1 MLHILLTLNELF
13 FSGALKIMIVR
24 RTLFDKL
31 NDVLSRSIESG
42 TELCR
47 LKGNPYVELVHWLMT
62 LLQEERC
69 DLQFILRHYQTD
81 RAILEE
87 DLMTQAAHL
96 PRGAE
101 EVTDFSYLIE
111 LAIEKA
117 WMIASLG
124 EEPVAKIRSLHLV
137 IALLSHPELRRALF
151 ALSSEFRVLSAEEI
165 SRMSAMLTRDSA
177 EQESLIMAEGMAS
190 ENGNMFSDLRPAAGN
205 ALEMYTTDLTAQA
218 RAGKIDPVTGRDSEI
233 TTIIDILLRRRQ
245 NNPLLTGDA
254 GVGKTAVA
262 EGLALAIADGAV
274 PPSLV
279 NVRLLALD
287 IVALTAG
294 AGMKGEFESRLKSV
308 LESAARAVPAVILFI
323 DEFHTLVGAGGEAG
337 TGDAA
342 NLMKPMLAR
351 GEIRTIG
358 ATTWSEFKRH
368 IEKDPALTRRF
379 QVVQIDEPS
388 EPLSVQMLRGLLPSL
403 EQHHQVL
410 ILDEALQAAVRLSH
424 RYIPARQLPDKAI
437 SLLDTACARVAIARY
452 TPPVKLQQLRASAR
466 ASVSELEL
474 LDKSL
479 CFGKASV
486 QSKSDIEDSLKDVL
500 QESDL
505 LEKRWHQECELLT
518 EIYALREQ
526 LLQPGLPDTEV
537 QELQQQLQHVQY
549 TLEQQG
555 EQPPLV
561 RAEVDATVIA
571 EIIAQWTGIP
581 TGRVMKDDLS
591 AVLELPAQLAAWVTG
606 QPRAIGQICQAVR
619 TARAGLSDP
628 DRPTGVFFLTGPSGT
643 GKTETALALAELL
656 YGGESNLITI
666 NMSEFQEAHTVST
679 LKGSPPG
686 YVGYGEGGILT
697 EAVRRKPYSVVL
709 LDEAEKAHPDVHEL
723 FFRIFDKG
731 TLEDAEGRRID
742 FRHTLILLTSNIGS
756 DLLTVSHSDEY
767 ALPENET
774 LLAQLHSLLL
784 KTFPAAFLGRVSV
797 VPYFSLCRTSLEA
810 IVRMQLSKIIT
821 RLYEQQSLE
830 LKYSDDIVSFIINR
844 CQTVTSGAR
853 EIIHVI
859 GKEILPVI
867 ATYLL
872 SRTKNNRVEKEHLF
886 LSYIPEQGV
895 ALVVDDP
902 ENKEVER

>member
-1 MLHILLTLNELF
+1 MVSLLFL
-13 FSGALKIMIVR
+13 GAITFMIVR

-47 LKGNPYVELVHWLMT
+47 LKGNPYVELVHWLIT

-69 DLQFILRHYQTD
+69 DLQYILRHYPLD
-81 RAILEE
+81 RAKLEE
-87 DLMTQAAHL
+87 DLMAQAARL
-96 PRGAE
+96 PRGAN

-117 WMIASLG
+117 WIIASLG
-124 EEPVAKIRSLHLV
+124 PCPVTRIRSLHLL
-137 IALLSHPELRRALF
+137 IALLSHPELRRAL
-151 ALSSEFRVLSAEEI
+151 LSLSPEFRVLSAEEL
-165 SRMSAMLTRDSA
+165 SRLPAALTRDSA
-177 EQESLIMAEGMAS
+177 EQENLFPAESTAS
-190 ENGNMFSDLRPAAGN
+190 ENADTAFTGLRPGAEN
-205 ALEMYTTDLTAQA
+205 ALATYTTDLTAQA
-218 RAGKIDPVTGRDSEI
+218 RAGKIDPVTGRDREI
-233 TTIIDILLRRRQ
+233 TTLIDILLRRRQ

-274 PPSLV
+274 PPALA

-323 DEFHTLVGAGGEAG
+323 DEFHTLVGAGGDAG

-351 GEIRTIG
+351 GEIRTLG

-388 EPLSVQMLRGLLPSL
+388 ESLSVQMLRGLLPAL
-403 EQHHQVL
+403 EQHHQVW

-452 TPPVKLQQLRASAR
+452 TPPVKLQQLRASIR
-466 ASVSELEL
+466 ASVSELAL

-479 CFGKASV
+479 CFGKASP
-486 QSKSDIEDSLKDVL
+486 QRRSDIEAA
-500 QESDL
+500 
-505 LEKRWHQECELLT
+505 LEHAQHASERLENRWHQACELLT

-526 LLQPGLPDTEV
+526 RLQPGLPETKI
-537 QELQQQLQHVQY
+537 QELQQQLQELQY
-549 TLEQQG
+549 RLEQQG

-561 RAEVDATVIA
+561 RAQVDATVIA

-591 AVLELPAQLAAWVTG
+591 AVRELPALLAARVTG
-606 QPRAIGQICQAVR
+606 QPRALEQICQSVR

-628 DRPTGVFFLTGPSGT
+628 ERPTGVFFLTGPSGT

-656 YGGESNLITI
+656 YGGEPNLITI

-709 LDEAEKAHPDVHEL
+709 LDEVEKAHPDVHEL

-756 DLLTVSHSDEY
+756 ELLTVNDSDAS
-767 ALPENET
+767 ALPENAT
-774 LLAQLHSLLL
+774 LLPRLHALLL
-784 KTFPAAFLGRVSV
+784 KTFPAAFLGRVNV
-797 VPYFSLCRTSLEA
+797 VPYFSLCRTSLDV
-810 IVRMQLSKIIT
+810 IVRMQLSKVIT
-821 RLYEQQSLE
+821 RLEQQSLV
-830 LKYSDDIVSFIINR
+830 LKYSDDIVSFIIER
-844 CQTVTSGAR
+844 CQSVTSGAR

-867 ATYLL
+867 ATFLL
-872 SRTKNNRVEKEHLF
+872 SRPQNRRDEQETLF
-886 LSYIPEQGV
+886 LSYTAEQGV
-895 ALVVDDP
+895 ALVVDYP
-902 ENKEVER
+902 ENKEVEL

>member
-1 MLHILLTLNELF
+1 
-13 FSGALKIMIVR
+13 MIVR
-24 RTLFDKL
+24 KTLFDKL

-62 LLQEERC
+62 LLQEESC
-69 DLQFILRHYQTD
+69 DLLCILRHYQVD
-81 RAILEE
+81 RAALEE
-87 DLMTQAAHL
+87 DLLRQTARL

-101 EVTDFSYLIE
+101 AVTDFSYLIE

-117 WMIASLG
+117 WIIASLG
-124 EEPVAKIRSLHLV
+124 ANPVTQIRSLHLV
-137 IALLSHPELRRALF
+137 TALLSHPELRRALL
-151 ALSSEFRVLSAEEI
+151 AISPEFGVLPAEEI
-165 SRMSAMLTRDSA
+165 TRLAAVLTRGSA
-177 EQESLIMAEGMAS
+177 EQETLITTDSLASPDTEISFANGRAAAE
-190 ENGNMFSDLRPAAGN
+190 N
-205 ALEMYTTDLTAQA
+205 ALSTYTTDLTAQA
-218 RAGKIDPVTGRDSEI
+218 RAGNIDPVTGRDSEI

-262 EGLALAIADGAV
+262 EGLALAIAEGAV
-274 PPSLV
+274 PPALL

-287 IVALTAG
+287 IVGLTAG
-294 AGMKGEFESRLKSV
+294 AGMKGEFESRLKAV
-308 LESAARAVPAVILFI
+308 LESAARSVPSVILFI
-323 DEFHTLVGAGGEAG
+323 DEIHTLVGAGGEAG

-388 EPLSVQMLRGLLPSL
+388 EALSVQMLRGLLPAL
-403 EQHHQVL
+403 EQHHQVW

-437 SLLDTACARVAIARY
+437 SLLDTACARVAIGRY
-452 TPPVKLQQLRASAR
+452 TPPVKLQQLRASER
-466 ASVSELEL
+466 ACISELAL

-479 CFGKASV
+479 RLGKASTAR
-486 QSKSDIEDSLKDVL
+486 KNDIEASLRRT
-500 QESDL
+500 QAGAGA
-505 LEKRWHQECELLT
+505 LEKRWHQECEWLE
-518 EIYALREQ
+518 EICALREQ
-526 LLQPGLPDTEV
+526 LLQPGRSDAEV
-537 QELQQQLQHVQY
+537 QALQQQLQNVQHR
-549 TLEQQG
+549 LVPQG
-555 EQPPLV
+555 DHSPLV

-581 TGRVMKDDLS
+581 AGRVMKDDLS
-591 AVLELPAQLAAWVTG
+591 TVLELPARLAARVTG
-606 QPRAIGQICQAVR
+606 QPRALEQICQSVR

-628 DRPTGVFFLTGPSGT
+628 QRPTGVFFLTGPSGT

-656 YGGESNLITI
+656 YGGESTLITI

-731 TLEDAEGRRID
+731 ILEDAEGRRID

-756 DLLTVSHSDEY
+756 ELLSSDS
-767 ALPENET
+767 AENTPPDNAT
-774 LLAQLHSLLL
+774 LLPQLHALLL
-784 KTFPAAFLGRVSV
+784 KTFPAAFLGRVNI
-797 VPYFSLCRTSLEA
+797 VPYFSLCRASLDV
-810 IVRMQLSKIIT
+810 IVRMQLAKVAE
-821 RLYEQQSLE
+821 RLYEQQLTK
-830 LKYSDDIVSFIINR
+830 LKYSDDIVSFIIDH
-844 CQTVTSGAR
+844 CQAVTSGAR

-859 GKEILPVI
+859 GENILPVI
-867 ATYLL
+867 ATYIL
-872 SRTKNNRVEKEHLF
+872 SRNKSNPAPKETLF
-886 LSYIPEQGV
+886 LSYTPEQGV
-895 ALVVDDP
+895 ALVVDYP
-902 ENKEVER
+902 ENKEVEL